1 MNSAPYL
8 CSGVFSC
15 WLTKPLNDRFGRR
28 GALFISTTCAFL
40 GCIWNSLTNSAPRI
54 PEHQLIRIA
63 WWHLFISRLFLGAWE
78 RSRRIADIAGLG
90 IGPKSATAPIL
101 VAEVAPAV
109 IRGALVMQWQMWTCV
124 DVALGGFHAHSS

>member
-1 MNSAPYL
+1 MRQKVGWRTDGFR

-40 GCIWNSLTNSAPRI
+40 GCIWNALSNSASACSVLTDPAGWY
-54 PEHQLIRIA
+54 L
-63 WWHLFISRLFLGAWE
+63 LFISRLFL
-78 RSRRIADIAGLG
+78 GLG